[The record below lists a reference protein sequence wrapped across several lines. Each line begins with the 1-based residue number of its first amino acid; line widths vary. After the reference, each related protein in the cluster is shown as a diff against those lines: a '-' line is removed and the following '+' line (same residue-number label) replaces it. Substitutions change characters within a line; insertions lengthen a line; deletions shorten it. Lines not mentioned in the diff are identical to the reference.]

1 MSRARQVANLSPTIA
16 DARMPNLTGD
26 VTTVEGAV
34 ATTIATDAVDIAML
48 SATGTASSS
57 TFLRGDN
64 AWEAA
69 PSGLYESIAI
79 VCQQES
85 YNTDS
90 GTFTSGAARIRTLNT
105 ELSDADGIVSLSSN
119 QFTLGAGTY
128 TIEWNAPAHSVDMNA
143 SYLYNVTD
151 VGIVMWS
158 QFGSANKFNDAT
170 AQHNSIGWV
179 VDTFSGTKAFEI
191 RHRCQT
197 THATNGFGLPGTHA
211 GDGAFTG
218 KYTVVKILKHA

>member
-1 MSRARQVANLSPTIA
+1 MTGIVDSIGTRSGVVGNTTLGGGT
-16 DARMPNLTGD
+16 DGYVLTG
-26 VTTVEGAV
+26 
-34 ATTIATDAVDIAML
+34 
-48 SATGTASSS
+48 TGVSLPA
-57 TFLRGDN
+57 

-69 PSGLYESIAI
+69 PGGLYESIAI
-79 VCQQES
+79 ICQQES

-90 GTFTSGAARIRTLNT
+90 GTFTSGAYRTRTLNL
-105 ELSDADGIVSLSSN
+105 ELSDVDGIVTVDAGPPS

-170 AQHNSIGWV
+170 AQDNSIGWV